1 MDIKIS
7 DLLSTAPSAAIAD
20 ADGFEVSQSAVS
32 KGTTALKIGTY
43 IRTSVQGYKEY
54 SALMSQ
60 TGTSAPTV
68 KVLKN
73 DLGAA
78 IVWTRGSAG
87 NYVGT
92 LTAAFTVNK
101 TLLPPDQFQQY
112 NASDFQNISITRTSA
127 NAVLVNTT
135 IGANGAGVA
144 SDGVIVTDYPITIKV
159 YY

>member
-1 MDIKIS
+1 MADKKIT
-7 DLLSTAPSAAIAD
+7 DFSAGVNVQA
-20 ADGFEVSQSAVS
+20 GNTQFE
-32 KGTTALKIGTY
+32 G
-43 IRTSVQGYKEY
+43 VQAGVNVKLTDTLVRGYKEY
-54 SALMSQ
+54 TCLMSQ

-73 DLGAA
+73 DLSAA

-92 LTAAFTVNK
+92 LAAAFVVDK
-101 TLLPPDQFQQY
+101 TLLPPDVFQQY
-112 NASDFQNISITRTSA
+112 TGTDFQNISITRTSA

-144 SDGVIVTDYPITIKV
+144 SDGVIVTDFPITIKV
-159 YY
+159 YN